1 MTRTFACLFL
11 ALLCLSYMKHY
22 AMFSV
27 ADISYVVDIKGAELV
42 RAK

>member
-1 MTRTFACLFL
+1 
-11 ALLCLSYMKHY
+11 MKHY

-42 RAK
+42 RAKWHSGAFGPFRTEVST